1 MAGTSVWYAMY
12 GATLASESAFEDRMS
27 ALSREL
33 GTRGRADAVLM
44 QPETAHCA
52 SSGAAGDADAAAS
65 PHDALRAELQPLK
78 PSVLKRRLLAAGAP
92 SEDVHA
98 TDDADSPKAAL
109 IELIVQHE
117 RGAAAQAGLETELRA
132 MKRSELRKK
141 AAACGASA
149 AQLEAVDDS
158 DSPREAAVAL
168 ILSLQ

>member
-1 MAGTSVWYAMY
+1 MLVSDSAR
-12 GATLASESAFEDRMS
+12 LAWLQSKD
-27 ALSREL
+27 
-33 GTRGRADAVLM
+33 G
-44 QPETAHCA
+44 P
-52 SSGAAGDADAAAS
+52 
-65 PHDALRAELQPLK
+65 LRAELQPLK

-109 IELIVQHE
+109 IEPVQHE

-149 AQLEAVDDS
+149 APS
-158 DSPREAAVAL
+158 SP
-168 ILSLQ
+168 